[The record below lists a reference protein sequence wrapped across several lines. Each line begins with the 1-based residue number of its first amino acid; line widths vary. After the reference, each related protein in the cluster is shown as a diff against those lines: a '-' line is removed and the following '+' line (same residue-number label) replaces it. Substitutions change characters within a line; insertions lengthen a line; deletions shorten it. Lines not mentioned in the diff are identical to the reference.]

1 MKLYIILGIS
11 LCLQPL
17 FASNTFHWGVKAG
30 MNMAQH
36 YGTKD
41 QAEGYIVKP
50 VMIPGICS
58 GAFIN
63 FPITDRFSIQNEVSF
78 SQKGSKENIKVKDQP
93 INVNVDY
100 RMDYIELPVIMN
112 MMVIRS
118 GKWDISSTAG
128 TCLSMKTYSN
138 YSLKGTVLFNTGDS
152 LETIPI
158 SAHSKLSDIDIFDY
172 SFIYGGKV
180 AYHRDKC
187 QWFAEYRATFGW
199 NSLSLPTYMN
209 NGKVLLRNQA
219 YSLLLGIS
227 Y

>member
-1 MKLYIILGIS
+1 MKLFFIVICSVCILQLSAGT
-11 LCLQPL
+11 
-17 FASNTFHWGVKAG
+17 TFHWGVKAG
-30 MNMAQH
+30 MNLAQH

-41 QAEGYIVKP
+41 QAEGYVVKP
-50 VMIPGICS
+50 MMIPGVCS

-63 FPITDRFSIQNEVSF
+63 FPITDRFSLQHEVFF
-78 SQKGSKENIKVKDQP
+78 SQKGSKENIKVKGQP
-93 INVNVDY
+93 INVTVNY
-100 RMDYIELPVIMN
+100 QMDYIELPVILN
-112 MMVIRS
+112 MVVIRS

-128 TCLSMKTYSN
+128 TALSMKTHSN

-158 SAHSKLSDIDIFDY
+158 HAHSKLSEMDMFDY
-172 SFIYGGKV
+172 SFIYGGKL
-180 AYHRDKC
+180 AYQKGKC

-209 NGKVLLRNQA
+209 NGQVSLKNQT